1 MSTFTQLFSV
11 SQSGMRLNML
21 DMDNISNNLAN
32 INTDGYKATRLNFQE
47 MLNQNTLEG
56 GTLAGQQ
63 TDMDQGALKTTTRN
77 MDWAISGNGYFA
89 IKMPDGKVAYTR
101 NGSFDLDAN
110 HNIVTTEGLP
120 LVWNGTLPTDAEQ
133 VQIDTD
139 GYVSYHMPDEDTSIR
154 HTAGQVSLYRFINP
168 SGLESNGSNL
178 FIATEES
185 GAAIGG
191 VPNSNGLGSTVGFS
205 LENSNVDLSE
215 QFSHMLVV
223 QRAFQITSRAL
234 SQSDSMLS
242 QAIQM
247 RQA

>member
-1 MSTFTQLFSV
+1 MSTFSQLFNV

-21 DMDNISNNLAN
+21 DLDNISNNLAN

-47 MLNQNTLEG
+47 LLNGTTMEG
-56 GTLAGQQ
+56 ATLAGQQ
-63 TDMDQGALKTTTRN
+63 LDEEQGSLKTTTRN
-77 MDWAISGNGYFA
+77 MDWAISGSGYFA
-89 IKMPDGKVAYTR
+89 IQMQNGEIAYTR

-110 HNIVTTEGLP
+110 HNIVTTEGQP

-133 VQIDTD
+133 VEIDTD
-139 GYVSYHMPDEDTSIR
+139 GYVTYRLPDDETSVR
-154 HTAGQVSLYRFINP
+154 RTAGQVSLYRFTNS
-168 SGLESNGSNL
+168 SGLEARGSNL
-178 FIATEES
+178 WVATDAS

-191 VPNSNGLGSTVGFS
+191 EPNTNGLGSTVGFT

-223 QRAFQITSRAL
+223 QRAFQMTSRAL
-234 SQSDSMLS
+234 TQSDSMLS
-242 QAIQM
+242 LAIQM